1 MHVFAGCM
9 CFGILQVHVDTKRT
23 RMQVRE
29 FGTRWRTWRRSNV
42 WMPRPTTSRSHRAL
56 CRCHVVYMHACAHC
70 LVSRSVVYFHMPVH
84 AHRHAHAHAHTHS
97 LPLHTQRQQAA
108 QGSTSTAA
116 ATRGA
121 RAQGAHTA
129 AASRPRSR
137 TYMTDKEARED
148 LFRSMDRAFDKS
160 RQQDAADAARLR
172 RLSAAQRV
180 RPNPVIDSLTHYAER
195 QRAQDL
201 ADEKH
206 LAAPLALSASAS
218 LVHREHKQAEAAEA
232 VYQSA
237 VKDALGLLAPQ
248 AGVGHPSSCTV
259 SGRPLLLALR
269 QSALTLQAPLARVLV
284 TPLTRL

>member
-1 MHVFAGCM
+1 MHTG
-9 CFGILQVHVDTKRT
+9 
-23 RMQVRE
+23 
-29 FGTRWRTWRRSNV
+29 
-42 WMPRPTTSRSHRAL
+42 
-56 CRCHVVYMHACAHC
+56 MHM
-70 LVSRSVVYFHMPVH
+70 HM
-84 AHRHAHAHAHTHS
+84 HTHTLS
-97 LPLHTQRQQAA
+97 LHTQRQQAA

-116 ATRGA
+116 ATRGV

-129 AASRPRSR
+129 AASLPRSR

-218 LVHREHKQAEAAEA
+218 LLHREHKQAEAAEA

-237 VKDALGLLAPQ
+237 VNDALGLQAPK